1 VIGFRV
7 LEARA
12 DAYAAAPTIKF
23 KLRIDDPSASRIHAI
38 ALQTQVRIEPGRRRH
53 DEAEQRP
60 LAEVFGEP
68 SRWGKTQRPLLWTE
82 VSRMVPAFEELCEI
96 EISIPCTY
104 DLDLASTKYFHA
116 IRGGDVPLL
125 FLFRGTVFTESS
137 TGLAVSMLPW
147 DREASFALPAA
158 TWREAMD
165 SFFPDQGWLRLH
177 RDVLDSL
184 LVFKAQRALP
194 TWDAVMQDLLDREP
208 EVTP

>member
-1 VIGFRV
+1 MIGFRV
-7 LEARA
+7 LAARA
-12 DAYAAAPTIKF
+12 DAYGAAPTIKF
-23 KLRIDDPSASRIHAI
+23 KLHIEEPSAAHIHAI
-38 ALQTQVRIEPGRRRH
+38 ALQVQVRIEPARRRH

-68 SRWGKTQRPLLWTE
+68 SRWGKTQRPLLWAE
-82 VSRMVPAFEELCEI
+82 VSRVVPSFEGSCEI
-96 EISIPCTY
+96 EIPIPCTY

-125 FLFRGTVFTESS
+125 FLFRGTVFTD
-137 TGLAVSMLPW
+137 TGAGLAVSMLPW
-147 DREASFALPAA
+147 DREASFALAA
-158 TWREAMD
+158 TTWREAMD

-184 LVFKAQRALP
+184 LAFKAQRALP
-194 TWDAVMQDLLDREP
+194 TWDAVMQDLLDRDH

>member
-12 DAYAAAPTIKF
+12 ELHAASPTIVF
-23 KLRIDDPSASRIHAI
+23 KLRIDDPSASRVHAI
-38 ALQTQVRIEPGRRRH
+38 ALQAQVRIEPARRRY
-53 DEAEQRP
+53 DESEQRP

-82 VSRMVPAFEELCEI
+82 VSRVVPAFEGSFEI
-96 EISIPCTY
+96 EVAIPCTY

-125 FLFRGTVFTESS
+125 FLFRGTVFTEGER
-137 TGLAVSMLPW
+137 GLAVTMLPW
-147 DREASFALPAA
+147 DREASFALPVT

-165 SFFPDQGWLRLH
+165 GFFPDQGWLRLH

-184 LVFKAQRALP
+184 LAFKASRALP
-194 TWDAVMQDLLDREP
+194 SWDAVMQDLLDRER
-208 EVTP
+208 EVRP